1 MIKTINI
8 HLGQPGAAMTA
19 TVSAWLCGFD
29 AYRRLADNNVHAL
42 AVRCVR

>member
-1 MIKTINI
+1 MIKTINT

-19 TVSAWLCGFD
+19 TASAWLRGFD
-29 AYRRLADNNVHAL
+29 ANRSLANNVHAL

>member
-19 TVSAWLCGFD
+19 TASAWPCGFD
-29 AYRRLADNNVHAL
+29 AHRSLAVNVHAL

>member
-19 TVSAWLCGFD
+19 TASAWLCGFD
-29 AYRRLADNNVHAL
+29 AYRSLADNVHAL